1 MSWPSVLIIIMCSNA
16 HFHLQVADLLKS
28 SSIKFIIIFL
38 LIPPPTLKS
47 KNLQHQVLI
56 NAIQFIGQICQQSG
70 SSSKAGDPSQNESL
84 KKKVSCPLQHGK
96 LILFKTIQ
104 QLSKEFHL
112 SLK

>member
-56 NAIQFIGQICQQSG
+56 NAIQFRGQICQQSG

-84 KKKVSCPLQHGK
+84 KKKSVAQYNM
-96 LILFKTIQ
+96 
-104 QLSKEFHL
+104 E
-112 SLK
+112 SLYYLKSFSNSAKNFIFL